1 LKVTVVGGTG
11 VLGRLAV
18 GKLVER
24 GDEVVVLSRSAGK
37 RLPDGVSH
45 RRVDLAS
52 GEGLAGG
59 LAGVEAVVDA
69 SNAPP
74 APRGKAREVLV
85 EGSKRLL
92 RAEAE
97 AGVRH
102 HVAVSIVGC
111 DRVPM
116 AYYGAKMAQEEVV
129 AAGPVPWS
137 LLRATQFHQFLAWA
151 FARAARFGV
160 VPTGRVLVQPID
172 PAIVA
177 SRLADSVHAEP
188 GGRLPDVAGPEVRT
202 LGELA
207 RAWRRARGRR
217 SLPLRIPTVGR
228 AGRALRDGGLCEPDA
243 AAEGRSFEEWLAL

>member
-1 LKVTVVGGTG
+1 VAVVGGTG
-11 VLGRLAV
+11 VLGRLVV
-18 GKLVER
+18 GRLVAR
-24 GDEVVVLSRSAGK
+24 GDDVVILSRSPGAA
-37 RLPDGVSH
+37 LPEGVAH
-45 RRVDLAS
+45 RRVDLES
-52 GEGLAGG
+52 GGG
-59 LAGVEAVVDA
+59 LAAGLDGVEVVVDA

-74 APRGKAREVLV
+74 MPRDRAQKVLV

-92 RAEAE
+92 RVEAE

-116 AYYGAKMAQEEVV
+116 AYYGAKVAQEEVV
-129 AAGPVPWS
+129 AAGSVPWS
-137 LLRATQFHQFLAWA
+137 LMRATQFHTLLDWA
-151 FARAARFGV
+151 FAGAARFGV
-160 VPTGRVLVQPID
+160 VPTGRARVQPID

-177 SRLADSVHAEP
+177 SRLADAVHADP
-188 GGRLPDVAGPEVRT
+188 GGRLPDIAGPEAQT

-228 AGRALRDGGLCEPDA
+228 AGGALRDGGLCEPEA
-243 AAEGRSFEEWLAL
+243 ATAGPTFERWLAGR